1 MNGNLNNLS
10 DNRES
15 LLTILLAFALPALGV
30 GYLLSKHTKI
40 GMLEPAVMLLVF
52 CTVFGI
58 FNIPAVTLVVL
69 MTIGAA
75 LAFISWSLIFTI
87 YFVIALFSKRCV
99 GKLVGFEVPKGMK
112 SAVACYEIDGTVYQC
127 AVGGIK
133 KEFVENGE
141 GKLSKKYVIGKEYKV
156 RYSRL
161 SKKVFDKRAVKIS
174 AAGVMTS
181 IIGAMFFI
189 LPLMVFAEKL
199 PP

>member
-1 MNGNLNNLS
+1 MNENLKNLS
-10 DNRES
+10 ENWTT
-15 LLTILLAFALPALGV
+15 LLTILLVFALPALGV

-52 CTVFGI
+52 CTVFGM
-58 FNIPAVTLVVL
+58 FNIPAITLVAVI
-69 MTIGAA
+69 TIGAA
-75 LAFISWSLIFTI
+75 LAFASWSFIFTVH
-87 YFVIALFSKRCV
+87 FVIALFSKRCV

-161 SKKVFDKRAVKIS
+161 FKKVFDKRAVKMN

-189 LPLMVFAEKL
+189 LPMIFMEKL
-199 PP
+199 P